1 MQARRRIK
9 QSISPLLLLFLFVPP
24 MVLSQQDL
32 EDENFAVF
40 EDPMTEKFN
49 HLTVHDYTEKVYIGA
64 VNRIYQLSRDLKLEA
79 IAVMGP
85 QDDSPK
91 CPVTRICPNE
101 AKRPTDYHNKALVID
116 YPQSRLIA
124 CGSLFQGIC
133 TVHNLNDV
141 TNFVTPANESV
152 VANNSTASTVAF
164 IAQGPKSLPRMHVLY
179 VGVSYT
185 GNGPYRSDVPAVSSR
200 SLDPN
205 NMFAIAHTGVTT
217 GTKVMVN
224 SMSREIYPITYV
236 YGFSSKGFSYFV
248 TVQKKFTDPP
258 KPFISKL
265 IRICHEDVHY
275 YSYTEVPLV
284 CRAPDGTDYNL
295 AQAAYVGRPGSEL
308 AVSLGIAAQDDVL
321 FAVFAKSKDES
332 DIYNKPSPNSALCV
346 YALSAVHRK
355 FTQNIQHCFNGF
367 GDRGLDFIN
376 PSQNCMVTQVQINDD
391 FCGMDVNTPLGGS
404 MPIEATPVLTYSG
417 LLLTSVA
424 ATSTH
429 DYTVAFMGTATGH
442 LKKAVVE
449 SVTSAF
455 EYSDLQIDESKSVS
469 PDMLFDKNKE
479 FLYVMT
485 ERRVTMVKVQECL
498 VYKTCSECL
507 EAQDPYCGWCSL
519 ENKCSLRSDCAEA
532 AQDPLY
538 WLSYKS
544 GKCTT
549 ITSVHPP
556 QIQRTTAR
564 ILNLVID
571 NLPVL
576 EGQFFCAFTALG
588 KTLVTN
594 ASRSANGVSCAT
606 PHTDSLPPIP
616 PTQHHFTAKLSVRM
630 KIGPDFVATNFTF
643 YDCSTYTSCTQCVSS
658 PFPCDWC
665 VGGHRCTHDT
675 GENCR
680 NDILVTG
687 ISSIGPSIRSGPGFC
702 PRINTT
708 TGGSIEILVP
718 SGISKR
724 IQVKVDNIQPII
736 ASTRFV
742 CQFNIEGRVRQVHAQ
757 LLGDT
762 IYCEPMVFA
771 YGTQAPNIT
780 TAFAVIWDGSKP
792 LDNPENIHVL
802 VYRCQGMAQNCGI
815 CLELPDKYAC
825 GWCQDP
831 PSSCQVHEQCSADPT
846 QWLDHSQTCPD
857 PKITKFYPESGPWE
871 GGTNITI
878 EGINLGRVFEDV
890 AGGVKVVYD
899 ADGRTI
905 AECLPHKENYRKTS
919 KIVCQVESPRNL
931 TTGLGRGSIAGPIVV
946 KVQNDYIARSKKH
959 YSFVNPRI
967 TSVEPSKGPK
977 SGGTRLRIWG
987 LHMDAGSRAEAFVD
1001 GLECK
1006 VTGRRNC
1013 VECITSASKEKG
1025 PGKVRVKF
1033 DNGLRIFEDY
1043 NFLYVDDPII
1053 QHVESGSG
1061 QRGTPK
1067 GIPSGG
1073 ISITVHGTNLNAVQ
1087 EPMMYVLVDSQE
1099 YTSPC
1104 KAESATEMKCRSP
1117 AVPPSKIDFSGE
1129 EAVEL
1134 DFGFLMDSVERV
1146 KNLSERP
1153 GFPKFYMYP
1162 DPVYYKFTEE
1172 NNIKYYK
1179 SDYLTIN
1186 GQNLDRAS
1194 QESDVIV
1201 RIGTSYCNVT
1211 SLSRSQLTCRPPT
1224 SQPLARDAAGFPV
1237 PGQLPEVVVEVGDIL
1252 KFPIGKLSY
1261 ELPSSHDSALS
1272 KPVIIGV
1279 IVGGCILVIIV
1290 IIILIAYRQKSTE
1303 SSRVL
1308 KNMQEQMDVLELR
1321 VASECKEAFAELQTE
1336 MTDLTS
1342 DLTAGGIPFL
1352 DYQSYAMKV
1361 LFPNSDDHPVLREMQ
1376 LDPLKKSYIEKG
1388 LRLYGQLI
1396 MNKIF
1401 LLLFIRTLES
1411 NRYFSMRD
1419 RVNVASLIMVTLQ
1432 GKMEY
1437 CTDILKTLLAEL
1449 IEKCIEGK
1457 SHPKLLLRRTESVAE
1472 KMLSSWFT
1480 FLLYKFLREC
1490 AGEPLF
1496 MLYRAIKQQVD
1507 KGPVDAITSEARYS
1521 LSEEKLI
1528 RQSIE
1533 YKSMTVYVSMS
1544 LQTQYVSGLEPPG
1557 ENIETPVKVLD
1568 CDTILQVKE
1577 KALDTIYK
1585 STPFTQRPSKEDL
1598 DLEWRTGT
1606 SGRLTLSD
1614 EDATTKQD
1622 GEWKRLNTLAHY
1634 KVPDGALLTLVPKQS
1649 SMYNLSIMTDKVDR
1663 HKYETLNFSLKTSP
1677 TLSRATSPLNHDPE
1691 SGYKYW
1697 HLVKH
1702 HDAENNKEGERGN
1715 KMVSE
1720 IYLTRLLATKGTLQ
1734 KFVDDLFETIFSTA
1748 HRGSALPLAIKYMFD
1763 FLDDQALNHAISDP
1777 EVVHTWKSNSLP
1789 LRFWVNLIKN
1799 PNFVFDIY
1807 KTNIVDSC
1815 LSVVAQTFMDA
1826 CSTSE
1831 HRLGKDSPSSKLLYA
1846 KDIPIYKDWVE
1857 RYYQDIQLMPA
1868 ISDQDMNAMLAEES
1882 RLHAHEF
1889 NTNVA
1894 LYELYSYAVKYND
1907 QLMQTLEEDEF
1918 SRKNKLAWKLEQVHA
1933 IMSGESE
1940 A

>member
-1 MQARRRIK
+1 MCNLCA
-9 QSISPLLLLFLFVPP
+9 LLLHGRFV
-24 MVLSQQDL
+24 
-32 EDENFAVF
+32 
-40 EDPMTEKFN
+40 TE
-49 HLTVHDYTEKVYIGA
+49 HQLTTG
-64 VNRIYQLSRDLKLEA
+64 RDLDIRLA
-79 IAVMGP
+79 NG
-85 QDDSPK
+85 
-91 CPVTRICPNE
+91 
-101 AKRPTDYHNKALVID
+101 H
-116 YPQSRLIA
+116 SRA
-124 CGSLFQGIC
+124 
-133 TVHNLNDV
+133 
-141 TNFVTPANESV
+141 A
-152 VANNSTASTVAF
+152 AS
-164 IAQGPKSLPRMHVLY
+164 
-179 VGVSYT
+179 
-185 GNGPYRSDVPAVSSR
+185 
-200 SLDPN
+200 
-205 NMFAIAHTGVTT
+205 
-217 GTKVMVN
+217 
-224 SMSREIYPITYV
+224 
-236 YGFSSKGFSYFV
+236 
-248 TVQKKFTDPP
+248 
-258 KPFISKL
+258 
-265 IRICHEDVHY
+265 
-275 YSYTEVPLV
+275 
-284 CRAPDGTDYNL
+284 
-295 AQAAYVGRPGSEL
+295 
-308 AVSLGIAAQDDVL
+308 
-321 FAVFAKSKDES
+321 
-332 DIYNKPSPNSALCV
+332 
-346 YALSAVHRK
+346 
-355 FTQNIQHCFNGF
+355 
-367 GDRGLDFIN
+367 
-376 PSQNCMVTQVQINDD
+376 
-391 FCGMDVNTPLGGS
+391 
-404 MPIEATPVLTYSG
+404 
-417 LLLTSVA
+417 
-424 ATSTH
+424 
-429 DYTVAFMGTATGH
+429 
-442 LKKAVVE
+442 VVE

-455 EYSDLQIDESKSVS
+455 EYSDLQIDEAKSVS

-594 ASRSANGVSCAT
+594 ASRSANGLHSMC
-606 PHTDSLPPIP
+606 L
-616 PTQHHFTAKLSVRM
+616 
-630 KIGPDFVATNFTF
+630 
-643 YDCSTYTSCTQCVSS
+643 S

-831 PSSCQVHEQCSADPT
+831 PSSCQVHEQCSVNPS

-890 AGGVKVVYD
+890 AGGVKVVYE

-946 KVQNDYIARSKKH
+946 KVQNDYMARSNKQ

-1006 VTGRRNC
+1006 VTGERRNC

-1053 QHVESGSG
+1053 AHVESGSG

-1087 EPMMYVLVDSQE
+1087 EPLMYVLVDNQE

-1104 KAESATEMKCRSP
+1104 KSESATEMKCRSP
-1117 AVPPSKIDFSGE
+1117 AVPPSKIDFSGD
-1129 EAVEL
+1129 EAIEL

-1162 DPVYYKFTEE
+1162 DPLYYKFTEE

-1224 SQPLARDAAGFPV
+1224 SQPYARDIAGFPV

-1457 SHPKLLLRRTESVAE
+1457 SHPKLLL
-1472 KMLSSWFT
+1472 
-1480 FLLYKFLREC
+1480 
-1490 AGEPLF
+1490 GG
-1496 MLYRAIKQQVD
+1496 I
-1507 KGPVDAITSEARYS
+1507 
-1521 LSEEKLI
+1521 
-1528 RQSIE
+1528 
-1533 YKSMTVYVSMS
+1533 
-1544 LQTQYVSGLEPPG
+1544 
-1557 ENIETPVKVLD
+1557 
-1568 CDTILQVKE
+1568 
-1577 KALDTIYK
+1577 
-1585 STPFTQRPSKEDL
+1585 
-1598 DLEWRTGT
+1598 
-1606 SGRLTLSD
+1606 
-1614 EDATTKQD
+1614 
-1622 GEWKRLNTLAHY
+1622 
-1634 KVPDGALLTLVPKQS
+1634 
-1649 SMYNLSIMTDKVDR
+1649 
-1663 HKYETLNFSLKTSP
+1663 
-1677 TLSRATSPLNHDPE
+1677 
-1691 SGYKYW
+1691 
-1697 HLVKH
+1697 
-1702 HDAENNKEGERGN
+1702 
-1715 KMVSE
+1715 
-1720 IYLTRLLATKGTLQ
+1720 
-1734 KFVDDLFETIFSTA
+1734 
-1748 HRGSALPLAIKYMFD
+1748 
-1763 FLDDQALNHAISDP
+1763 
-1777 EVVHTWKSNSLP
+1777 
-1789 LRFWVNLIKN
+1789 
-1799 PNFVFDIY
+1799 
-1807 KTNIVDSC
+1807 
-1815 LSVVAQTFMDA
+1815 
-1826 CSTSE
+1826 
-1831 HRLGKDSPSSKLLYA
+1831 
-1846 KDIPIYKDWVE
+1846 
-1857 RYYQDIQLMPA
+1857 
-1868 ISDQDMNAMLAEES
+1868 
-1882 RLHAHEF
+1882 
-1889 NTNVA
+1889 
-1894 LYELYSYAVKYND
+1894 
-1907 QLMQTLEEDEF
+1907 
-1918 SRKNKLAWKLEQVHA
+1918 
-1933 IMSGESE
+1933 
-1940 A
+1940 

>member
-1 MQARRRIK
+1 
-9 QSISPLLLLFLFVPP
+9 
-24 MVLSQQDL
+24 
-32 EDENFAVF
+32 
-40 EDPMTEKFN
+40 
-49 HLTVHDYTEKVYIGA
+49 
-64 VNRIYQLSRDLKLEA
+64 
-79 IAVMGP
+79 
-85 QDDSPK
+85 
-91 CPVTRICPNE
+91 
-101 AKRPTDYHNKALVID
+101 
-116 YPQSRLIA
+116 
-124 CGSLFQGIC
+124 
-133 TVHNLNDV
+133 
-141 TNFVTPANESV
+141 
-152 VANNSTASTVAF
+152 
-164 IAQGPKSLPRMHVLY
+164 
-179 VGVSYT
+179 
-185 GNGPYRSDVPAVSSR
+185 
-200 SLDPN
+200 
-205 NMFAIAHTGVTT
+205 
-217 GTKVMVN
+217 
-224 SMSREIYPITYV
+224 
-236 YGFSSKGFSYFV
+236 
-248 TVQKKFTDPP
+248 
-258 KPFISKL
+258 
-265 IRICHEDVHY
+265 
-275 YSYTEVPLV
+275 
-284 CRAPDGTDYNL
+284 
-295 AQAAYVGRPGSEL
+295 
-308 AVSLGIAAQDDVL
+308 
-321 FAVFAKSKDES
+321 
-332 DIYNKPSPNSALCV
+332 
-346 YALSAVHRK
+346 
-355 FTQNIQHCFNGF
+355 
-367 GDRGLDFIN
+367 
-376 PSQNCMVTQVQINDD
+376 
-391 FCGMDVNTPLGGS
+391 MDVNTPLGGS

-455 EYSDLQIDESKSVS
+455 EYSDLQIDEGKSVS

-498 VYKTCSECL
+498 VYKTCTECL
-507 EAQDPYCGWCSL
+507 DAQDPYCGWCSL

-576 EGQFFCAFTALG
+576 EGQFYCAFTALG
-588 KTLVTN
+588 KSLVSN
-594 ASRSANGVSCAT
+594 ASRLANGVSCAT
-606 PHTDSLPPIP
+606 PHTDSLPAIP
-616 PTQHHFTAKLSVRM
+616 PAQHHFTAKLSVRM
-630 KIGPDFVATNFTF
+630 KTGPDFVATNFTF

-708 TGGSIEILVP
+708 SGGSIEILVP

-762 IYCEPMVFA
+762 IYCDPMVFA

-815 CLELPDKYAC
+815 CLELPDKYSC

-831 PSSCQVHEQCSADPT
+831 PSSCQVHEQCSTDPT

-857 PKITKFYPESGPWE
+857 PKITRFYPESGPWE

-931 TTGLGRGSIAGPIVV
+931 TTGLGGGSISGPIVV
-946 KVQNDYIARSKKH
+946 KVQNDYIARSQKH

-967 TSVEPSKGPK
+967 TSVVPSKGPR
-977 SGGTRLRIWG
+977 SGGTKLKIWG

-1006 VTGRRNC
+1006 VTGRRSNYVDC
-1013 VECITSASKEKG
+1013 TTSASKDKG

-1043 NFLYVDDPII
+1043 NFLYVDDPVIGS
-1053 QHVESGSG
+1053 VESGSG

-1087 EPMMYVLVDSQE
+1087 QPMMYVLVDNQE
-1099 YTSPC
+1099 YTSTC
-1104 KAESATEMKCRSP
+1104 KAESSTEMKCWSP
-1117 AVPPSKIDFSGE
+1117 AVPPSKLDFSGD
-1129 EAVEL
+1129 EAIEL
-1134 DFGFLMDSVERV
+1134 DFGFLMDNVEKV

-1162 DPVYYKFTEE
+1162 DPLYYKFTEE
-1172 NNIKYYK
+1172 NHIKYYK

-1194 QESDVIV
+1194 QESDVLV

-1224 SQPLARDAAGFPV
+1224 SQPHARDISGLPV

-1352 DYQSYAMKV
+1352 DYQTYAMKV

-1376 LDPLKKSYIEKG
+1376 
-1388 LRLYGQLI
+1388 
-1396 MNKIF
+1396 
-1401 LLLFIRTLES
+1401 
-1411 NRYFSMRD
+1411 
-1419 RVNVASLIMVTLQ
+1419 
-1432 GKMEY
+1432 
-1437 CTDILKTLLAEL
+1437 
-1449 IEKCIEGK
+1449 
-1457 SHPKLLLRRTESVAE
+1457 
-1472 KMLSSWFT
+1472 
-1480 FLLYKFLREC
+1480 
-1490 AGEPLF
+1490 
-1496 MLYRAIKQQVD
+1496 
-1507 KGPVDAITSEARYS
+1507 
-1521 LSEEKLI
+1521 
-1528 RQSIE
+1528 
-1533 YKSMTVYVSMS
+1533 
-1544 LQTQYVSGLEPPG
+1544 
-1557 ENIETPVKVLD
+1557 
-1568 CDTILQVKE
+1568 
-1577 KALDTIYK
+1577 
-1585 STPFTQRPSKEDL
+1585 
-1598 DLEWRTGT
+1598 
-1606 SGRLTLSD
+1606 
-1614 EDATTKQD
+1614 
-1622 GEWKRLNTLAHY
+1622 
-1634 KVPDGALLTLVPKQS
+1634 
-1649 SMYNLSIMTDKVDR
+1649 
-1663 HKYETLNFSLKTSP
+1663 
-1677 TLSRATSPLNHDPE
+1677 
-1691 SGYKYW
+1691 
-1697 HLVKH
+1697 
-1702 HDAENNKEGERGN
+1702 
-1715 KMVSE
+1715 
-1720 IYLTRLLATKGTLQ
+1720 
-1734 KFVDDLFETIFSTA
+1734 
-1748 HRGSALPLAIKYMFD
+1748 
-1763 FLDDQALNHAISDP
+1763 
-1777 EVVHTWKSNSLP
+1777 
-1789 LRFWVNLIKN
+1789 
-1799 PNFVFDIY
+1799 
-1807 KTNIVDSC
+1807 
-1815 LSVVAQTFMDA
+1815 
-1826 CSTSE
+1826 
-1831 HRLGKDSPSSKLLYA
+1831 
-1846 KDIPIYKDWVE
+1846 
-1857 RYYQDIQLMPA
+1857 
-1868 ISDQDMNAMLAEES
+1868 
-1882 RLHAHEF
+1882 
-1889 NTNVA
+1889 
-1894 LYELYSYAVKYND
+1894 
-1907 QLMQTLEEDEF
+1907 
-1918 SRKNKLAWKLEQVHA
+1918 
-1933 IMSGESE
+1933 
-1940 A
+1940 